1 MKVAEMLSELLVD
14 ALSFD
19 SFRWFACSLRR
30 LTAFDSSFPA
40 ALNVL
45 VAVLVDCAQA

>member
-19 SFRWFACSLRR
+19 SFRWFACGLRR
-30 LTAFDSSFPA
+30 LTAFDG
-40 ALNVL
+40 L
-45 VAVLVDCAQA
+45 VAVVVACAQA